1 MAVGLLA
8 LNGNAVL
15 RLLNDIFCHYFL
27 FCHSLSFSE
36 LWQAIVILCHSQNRQ
51 LRVRKFNAERVA
63 LSSEI
68 KKVAECCYF
77 KADKVRSAEHT
88 LAYVSNSESASLTQK
103 ELHYP
108 TFFSIFVVEYS
119 GQGEIPY
126 RR

>member
-15 RLLNDIFCHYFL
+15 RLLNDILCHYFL
-27 FCHSLSFSE
+27 FVIRCHSASFGKRLSFFAILKIGNSE
-36 LWQAIVILCHSQNRQ
+36 SASSTQKELHYPAIT
-51 LRVRKFNAERVA
+51 
-63 LSSEI
+63 

-88 LAYVSNSESASLTQK
+88 LAYVSNSESASSTQK